1 MLGNLATAV
10 IAGLATAVWC
20 AAVGVPYAA
29 ALLGI
34 VGAPLAVAAAVALGL
49 LLDEFVLPHL
59 DRR

>member
-1 MLGNLATAV
+1 M

-34 VGAPLAVAAAVALGL
+34 VGAPLAVAAALAGAVRVG
-49 LLDEFVLPHL
+49 
-59 DRR
+59 RRVRANEPSRPA